1 MSFLSKISS
10 VFGDPNTKELK
21 KIQPW
26 IVKINEWEKQ
36 FKQLSDEQ
44 IKEKTSEFK
53 QRIKQG
59 ESLNK
64 LLPEAFAVC
73 REAGKRTI
81 GQRAYDTQLLGGIAL
96 HQGKIAEMKTGEGK
110 TLAAT
115 FAVYLNALEGKGVHI
130 ITVNDYLARRDT
142 NWMGTV
148 YSFLGL
154 SVGCV
159 QHDTA
164 YFYDQEVAS
173 DTDEAS
179 IEYENLR
186 PVTRQEAYRA
196 DITYGTNNEFGFDY
210 LRDNMAPS
218 LEQTVQIRDLKAL
231 AKEEKKKQGQENKDQ
246 DQTKMFRKDYLNFA
260 VVDEVDNILIDES
273 RTPLII
279 SAPDAESTKLYLKF
293 AKVVPKL
300 ILDKDYNIDEKM
312 QAVTLTDKGISKV
325 EKILGIDNLYLSG
338 QMRYVHHLHQAL
350 KAHAIFKK
358 DKQYVVRDGEVM
370 IVDDF
375 TGRLMPGRRFS
386 EGLHQALEAKEGVK
400 VQRESRTLATIT
412 FQNYFRLYKKLSG
425 MTGTALTSAEEF
437 SKVYKLD
444 VLSIPTH
451 QKMIRIN
458 YPDKIYKNEAGKF
471 NAIVADIKARHQQK
485 QPVLV
490 GTISVDKSETLS
502 KYLDREGVE
511 YEILNAKN
519 HEREAQ
525 IITRA
530 GRSGVVTIATNM
542 AGRGTDIKLGK
553 GVVKAGGLHI
563 IGTERHEARR
573 IDNQLRGRSGRQG
586 DPGSSQFYVSLE
598 DELMERFGSEKI
610 KKIMDTLGLPED
622 QPIENKLISR
632 SIESAQKKIEGFN
645 FDIRKHVL
653 EYDDVINH
661 QRETIYQKR
670 RRNLLGLVEKNEL
683 LNTMEKVVG
692 DFVSFHTR
700 AEDAKNW
707 NLQEI
712 FEYCQSLFTAGK
724 TLKEKLEKI
733 VKDQQIDIKE
743 KQEQL
748 KKEIINYAL
757 KVYQAKEAVIGSDA
771 LRKLERAVM
780 LRTSDTLWMEHLDN
794 MQYLRE
800 GVGLR
805 GYGQR
810 DPLVEY
816 KKEGFDMFQ
825 NFLGN
830 IRLNTVETL
839 FKIQIASKS
848 QEGNEGVQDKAES
861 KPVLGKESKM
871 PTNLQLKGA
880 DANRSGFF
888 KNNEVKE
895 SAGSSAEAE
904 ETTAIPIREAEKIGR
919 NDPCPCG
926 SGKKYK
932 KCCGKKV

>member
-1 MSFLSKISS
+1 MSFFSKISS
-10 VFGDPNTKELK
+10 VFGDPNAKELK

-26 IVKINEWEKQ
+26 ITKINEWEGQ

-44 IKEKTSEFK
+44 IKEKTQEFK
-53 QRIKQG
+53 QRVKQG

-73 REAGKRTI
+73 REAGKRSI
-81 GQRAYDTQLLGGIAL
+81 GQRAYDTQLIGGIAL

-142 NWMGTV
+142 NWMGVV
-148 YSFLGL
+148 YNFLGI

-164 YFYDQEVAS
+164 YFYDQEVTP
-173 DTDEAS
+173 DTDEVS

-218 LEQTVQIRDLKAL
+218 LEQTAQIRDIKAL
-231 AKEEKKKQGQENKDQ
+231 AKEEKKKQGREGTNKDQ
-246 DQTKMFRKDYLNFA
+246 DRMFRKDYLNFA

-279 SAPDAESTKLYLKF
+279 SAPDEESTKLYLKF
-293 AKVVPKL
+293 SRVVPKL

-412 FQNYFRLYKKLSG
+412 FQNYFRLYKKLAG

-451 QKMIRIN
+451 KKMVRIN
-458 YPDKIYKNEAGKF
+458 FPDKIYKNEAGKF
-471 NAIVADIKARHQQK
+471 NAIVEDIKTRHQKK
-485 QPVLV
+485 QPVLI
-490 GTISVDKSETLS
+490 GTISVDKSEALA
-502 KYLDREGVE
+502 KYLSREGIE
-511 YEILNAKN
+511 HEILNAKN

-525 IITRA
+525 IITQAGRA
-530 GRSGVVTIATNM
+530 GAVTIATNM

-586 DPGSSQFYVSLE
+586 DPGSSQFYASLE

-622 QPIENKLISR
+622 QPIENKIISR

-670 RRNLLGLVEKNEL
+670 RQNLLGLVKKDEL
-683 LNTMEKVVG
+683 QNTMEKVVG
-692 DFVSFHTR
+692 NFVAFHTR
-700 AEDAKNW
+700 AEDATSW
-707 NLQEI
+707 NIREI
-712 FEYCQSLFTAGK
+712 FEYCHSLFTAGESLRGK
-724 TLKEKLEKI
+724 LKKI
-733 VKDQQIDIKE
+733 AKDQQIDIKE
-743 KQEQL
+743 KREKL
-748 KKEIINYAL
+748 KKEITNYAFRVY
-757 KVYQAKEAVIGSDA
+757 KVKEDEIGSDT

-780 LRTSDTLWMEHLDN
+780 LKTSDTLWMEHLDN

-816 KKEGFDMFQ
+816 KKEGFEMFQ

-839 FKIQIASKS
+839 FKIQIAPKEQTNSS
-848 QEGNEGVQDKAES
+848 GGLES
-861 KPVLGKESKM
+861 KPVLGEERKM
-871 PTNLQLKGA
+871 PANLQLKGA
-880 DANRSGFF
+880 DANQSGFF
-888 KNNEVKE
+888 QNNEVKE
-895 SAGSSAEAE
+895 SAGGSANAE
-904 ETTAIPIREAEKIGR
+904 EKTAIPIKEAEKIGR